1 MEFVKITPEQKQQFD
16 EEGYL
21 IVRGALDSETV
32 SSLIEAGDRL
42 IASDRELNRQRR
54 PGGLYD
60 GFRNC
65 VSMDDA
71 FLPLITNPKVFSIVA
86 QLLSPYLSLLTS
98 HLIFRHPDPPGSPDT
113 GRIPGWHRDH
123 YMSMRDLG
131 DQHIPRHSLKVAYYL
146 TDLSEPN
153 TGVTMMA
160 AGSNQLKEPIEI
172 PQGQIDPAS
181 KVEPLLNPG
190 DCVFFENRTWH
201 AGAANLTDRTRK
213 AVMVGYSYDWVTPTD
228 YRQQAPELVEKLSP
242 IERYL
247 VGEPVDDSEN
257 FDFTGG
263 ANPIA
268 DWCAENGYDYKSF
281 QSREHFVGT
290 AAGQE
295 QPVIQA

>member
-1 MEFVKITPEQKQQFD
+1 MEFVKITPEQKRQFD

-21 IVRGALDSETV
+21 IIRGALDSETV
-32 SSLIEAGDRL
+32 SALIEAGDRL
-42 IASDRELNRQRR
+42 VASDRELNRQRR

-71 FLPLITNPKVFSIVA
+71 FLPLITNPKTFSIVT

-98 HLIFRHPDPPGSPDT
+98 HLIYRYPDPPGSPDT
-113 GRIPGWHRDH
+113 ERLPGWHRDH

-160 AGSNQLKEPIEI
+160 AGSNQLKERIEI
-172 PQGQIDPAS
+172 PEGQVDPGA

-201 AGAANLTDRTRK
+201 AGAANLSDRIRK
-213 AVMVGYSYDWVTPTD
+213 AVMVGYSYDWVNPTD
-228 YRQQAPELVEKLSP
+228 YRQQPPELVEKLPP

-247 VGEPVDDSEN
+247 VGEPVDDTAQ

-263 ANPIA
+263 FNPIA
-268 DWCAENGYDYKSF
+268 DWCAENGYHYTPM
-281 QSREHFVGT
+281 QSKKHFIPPPEQDQPGT
-290 AAGQE
+290 LS
-295 QPVIQA
+295 